1 MMFSRKLSRPLQAPL
16 ACFGSLQAVVLS
28 MFIMTPQVYQLLEKI
43 AVRIEQ
49 SYLRLENVEAVPDFI
64 RSSRSW

>member
-1 MMFSRKLSRPLQAPL
+1 
-16 ACFGSLQAVVLS
+16 